1 MFKLRTRDYYGNE
14 ITSPKNAPIINIQM
28 DDPIIELLENYVDPT
43 DDGYTIA
50 DLLNL
55 IKGDMESKD
64 KSFLESDLNR
74 LFEAV
79 GM

>member
-14 ITSPKNAPIINIQM
+14 ITQPKNAPIINIQM

-43 DDGYTIA
+43 DDGYTLA

-55 IKGDMESKD
+55 IKRDVESED
-64 KSFLESDLNR
+64 KSFLKSDLNR

-79 GM
+79 GI

>member
-14 ITSPKNAPIINIQM
+14 ITSPQNAPIINIQM

-43 DDGYTIA
+43 DDGYTLA
-50 DLLNL
+50 ELLNL
-55 IKGDMESKD
+55 IKRDMESED
-64 KSFLESDLNR
+64 KRFLISDLNR

-79 GM
+79 GI